1 MGEGY
6 KQSRIRTLDNDM
18 TSRRGEHFWL
28 CLGVGG
34 NSAMD
39 DFWLYRVPMLKL
51 LNDDILKE

>member
-18 TSRRGEHFWL
+18 AGRRGEHFWL

-39 DFWLYRVPMLKL
+39 DF
-51 LNDDILKE
+51 